1 MCGRYT
7 VFTQDEDSLMTKF
20 LKQAGFNEPM
30 SEIYPT
36 NAAPIIMPFEGK
48 ITARCAFWGFPLT
61 NSSKPVINACSESA
75 AGKRFFSDAL
85 YRRRCVIPATGF
97 FEWCRKTKDKYIF
110 TPRYSDLM
118 YMAGAYNVYG
128 AFKRFV
134 IFTRPADE
142 DVSDVHNRMPVLIAQ
157 ENVREYLLGAD
168 YFEDAF
174 IMPPPELNRSLVSS

>member
-61 NSSKPVINACSESA
+61 NSSKPVINACS
-75 AGKRFFSDAL
+75 
-85 YRRRCVIPATGF
+85 
-97 FEWCRKTKDKYIF
+97 
-110 TPRYSDLM
+110 
-118 YMAGAYNVYG
+118 
-128 AFKRFV
+128 
-134 IFTRPADE
+134 
-142 DVSDVHNRMPVLIAQ
+142 
-157 ENVREYLLGAD
+157 
-168 YFEDAF
+168 
-174 IMPPPELNRSLVSS
+174 